1 MKSVKNKIDKKIKYM
16 EDDIYSY
23 IFNFFNNRLYNDI
36 RHKFSRLSYMYFM
49 RVVIWKT
56 LTKIKK

>member
-16 EDDIYSY
+16 EDDICSY

-36 RHKFSRLSYMYFM
+36 RNRFSRLSYMYFM

-56 LTKIKK
+56 LTKMKK

>member
-1 MKSVKNKIDKKIKYM
+1 MKSVKNKIDRKIKYM

-23 IFNFFNNRLYNDI
+23 VFNFFNNRLYNDI
-36 RHKFSRLSYMYFM
+36 RNRFSRLSYMYFM

>member
-1 MKSVKNKIDKKIKYM
+1 MKSVKNKIDRKIKYM

-23 IFNFFNNRLYNDI
+23 VFNFFNNRLYNDMRI
-36 RHKFSRLSYMYFM
+36 RFSRLSYMYFM